1 MSGYKPYKTYQLT
14 PRVRWR
20 LRNKSQAG
28 TRLPS
33 RPMQQGYDNLRI
45 QPENGSQEPIA
56 DTSAHTDRLT
66 QTGHSSAELSTQS
79 GLNCKCRQRT
89 ATATRDRTQNELTME
104 AWAGLTEKLS

>member
-1 MSGYKPYKTYQLT
+1 MSGYEHYKTYQLT

-45 QPENGSQEPIA
+45 QPENGCQEPIA

-66 QTGHSSAELSTQS
+66 QTGHLDVALSTQS
-79 GLNCKCRQRT
+79 GKKLEHRMT
-89 ATATRDRTQNELTME
+89 GATVIGE
-104 AWAGLTEKLS
+104 